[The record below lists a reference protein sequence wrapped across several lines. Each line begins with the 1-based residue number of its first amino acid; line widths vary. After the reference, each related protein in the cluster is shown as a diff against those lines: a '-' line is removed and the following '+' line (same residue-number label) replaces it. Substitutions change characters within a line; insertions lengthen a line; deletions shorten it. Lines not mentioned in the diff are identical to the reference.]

1 MKRKYS
7 ESDIELAIK
16 EHHRNPD
23 IKISNLAEKFKIPR
37 TTLVGRLRG
46 AKCKKGQ
53 PATNTK
59 LKAVEEKSICTYI
72 DHLDSLNLAV
82 RPELITDAANYILK
96 ERSSPDLQ
104 PDDIPVVGK
113 LWTSR
118 FIRRNKYLKQRQQ
131 VIEAKRKAAE
141 DPDVIN
147 NYFQLLKKAIIGFGI
162 TPEDTWNMDES
173 GFRIGVGKDQLIITK
188 RHHKHYFSSPEN
200 RESATVIEAISAGGS
215 FIPAFVILS
224 GKQHMARWYSKG
236 LDGKMKISVTSTGYT
251 NDEITFNWL
260 EHFEE
265 HTKKQQVGAWRLLIL
280 DGHGSHHTI
289 EFIQYC
295 RDHGIIPFGMPAHL
309 THILQ
314 PLDVVIFQPL
324 KHYYRK
330 NLDIILRDGI
340 ANISKPEF
348 LYLIQKSREQTL
360 QHSSILSAFRNT
372 GIWPFDPLVV
382 LRKVTAKRGLRTP
395 SPLLTN
401 KVTENSGSPEFDT
414 PYTCRQANLLADDVT
429 KELLDSPLAPALTQ
443 KLQNLIKGTIFHA
456 TTALQLLRSQADKAE
471 ATEAFWRRRSGKNRP
486 LQVGGTLQMDN
497 ARHMVRNKDEA
508 DEQEVI
514 AKAVDTVTKTFKSNV
529 TKPLEWRIT
538 QLRKAWWMFEDNK
551 ERIVDALKKDLNKHR
566 QEALPIDVV
575 GIQSAI
581 LEALK
586 HIKAW
591 NADERPARTNPLNLL
606 GGARIRREPK
616 GVALIISAWNYP
628 FMELFEPMVA
638 AIAAG
643 CTTILKPSELAPAS
657 QELITRI
664 VPRYLD

>member
-215 FIPAFVILS
+215 FIPAF
-224 GKQHMARWYSKG
+224 
-236 LDGKMKISVTSTGYT
+236 
-251 NDEITFNWL
+251 
-260 EHFEE
+260 
-265 HTKKQQVGAWRLLIL
+265 
-280 DGHGSHHTI
+280 
-289 EFIQYC
+289 
-295 RDHGIIPFGMPAHL
+295 
-309 THILQ
+309 
-314 PLDVVIFQPL
+314 
-324 KHYYRK
+324 
-330 NLDIILRDGI
+330 
-340 ANISKPEF
+340 PEF

-514 AKAVDTVTKTFKSNV
+514 AKVARKEAARRQHAKKWFK
-529 TKPLEWRIT
+529 KAAEKARE
-538 QLRKAWWMFEDNK
+538 LRKAGKLDRLFIYDKNGSV
-551 ERIVDALKKDLNKHR
+551 RRALVR
-566 QEALPIDVV
+566 
-575 GIQSAI
+575 
-581 LEALK
+581 
-586 HIKAW
+586 
-591 NADERPARTNPLNLL
+591 
-606 GGARIRREPK
+606 
-616 GVALIISAWNYP
+616 
-628 FMELFEPMVA
+628 
-638 AIAAG
+638 
-643 CTTILKPSELAPAS
+643 
-657 QELITRI
+657 
-664 VPRYLD
+664 